1 VISFSFQ
8 PLLALSADERAVL
21 ANPEVM
27 WAAVLKKFAFGLL
40 DTVSRGYHAAAREF
54 NLRRRVGRAGRPRAR
69 RSAEEK
75 AARVR
80 VEASAGL
87 LVSPDE
93 CSVLGPDAH
102 PATTGRSPKPF
113 HSMALAFLAT
123 AMDDKPAAP
132 EHVHRMLQGNPTFA
146 ARCGF
151 EYPGS
156 PKGRRSRRL
165 TIPSLRTLV
174 RFDQVMGEYGL
185 WGEVR
190 LALVR
195 RNLETEALAR
205 SDAFVAD
212 TTHLAADST
221 PRVVE
226 LPAEKK
232 KAKTPAPKQRK
243 VVAARAAH
251 NKKPRETPRETPKET
266 RKETRKVRI
275 SRLTKR
281 CRHEDHDACNCRW
294 IEGDAGA
301 GVVVKS
307 SSKKFWAHKAAIL
320 GYAGTTVPLDI
331 AVAACA
337 SSHDSTTLE
346 PHLERLS
353 ELLPEAFDG
362 VKFAIADPAYDE
374 APARERI
381 PQRFGGIE
389 LITKINPRARKEAPL
404 PGHEG
409 RFTLSPQGQPV
420 CLRKLPLALVE
431 RDTRRE
437 EYVWRGPV
445 DDKGK
450 TLCKGCPFAAQCG
463 LKGGRRTVR
472 VPRATTPQIDWKHPQ
487 HLAREKTRY
496 RLRTAV
502 ERQIERVK
510 GPLERNRLPCRGRVR
525 VQSFLDLRLAA
536 LHMLVGF
543 T

>member
-1 VISFSFQ
+1 MISFSFQ
-8 PLLALSADERAVL
+8 PLLALSADEQAVL
-21 ANPEVM
+21 ANPTVT

-40 DTVSRGYHAAAREF
+40 DAVSRQYHAAAREF
-54 NLRRRVGRAGRPRAR
+54 NRRKKCGGRAGRPRAR
-69 RSAEEK
+69 QSAEKNAAK
-75 AARVR
+75 AR
-80 VEASAGL
+80 VEAPAG
-87 LVSPDE
+87 VVGPDE
-93 CSVLGPDAH
+93 HEILGPEAH

-123 AMDDKPAAP
+123 SIDDKPPAP
-132 EHVHRMLQGNPTFA
+132 EHVHRMLHGNPTFA

-151 EYPGS
+151 EYPAS
-156 PKGRRSRRL
+156 PRRRRSRRL
-165 TIPSLRTLV
+165 TIPGLRTLE

-195 RNLETEALAR
+195 RNLETGAIAR

-212 TTHLAADST
+212 TTHLDADST

-226 LPAEKK
+226 LPAKRK
-232 KAKTPAPKQRK
+232 SANSPAPKQRR

-251 NKKPRETPRETPKET
+251 NKKP
-266 RKETRKVRI
+266 KETRKVRI

-281 CRHEDHDACNCRW
+281 CRHEDHDACNCPW
-294 IEGDAGA
+294 VEGDAGA

-307 SSKKFWAHKAAIL
+307 SSKKFWAHKAAVL
-320 GYAGTTVPLDI
+320 GYAGTTVPLDV
-331 AVAACA
+331 AVVSCA

-353 ELLPEAFDG
+353 ELLPEAFYG
-362 VKFAIADPAYDE
+362 VKSVIADPAYDE

-381 PQRFGGIE
+381 PQNFGGLE
-389 LITKINPRARKEAPL
+389 LNTKINPRARKEAPM

-409 RFTLSPQGQPV
+409 RFSLSPQGQPV
-420 CLRKLPLALVE
+420 CLRKLPLVLVG
-431 RDTRRE
+431 RDDRRE

-445 DDKGK
+445 DDKGAP
-450 TLCKGCPFAAQCG
+450 LCKGCPFAAQCG
-463 LKGGRRTVR
+463 LEGARRTVR
-472 VPRATTPQIDWKHPQ
+472 VPRAATPQIDWNHPQ
-487 HLAREKTRY
+487 HLAREQTHYGR
-496 RLRTAV
+496 RTAV

-536 LHMLVGF
+536 LHALVGF